1 MEKVPDRPASDAAR
15 FFDRTSGNYREKYTR
30 SSPFHHYYFNE
41 RLDKATR
48 GLELSDKNVLDIGSG
63 TGNLYDHLLPRFP
76 GVRFFA
82 TDVSAGMLSQSL
94 VPEADRFVGSA
105 YDHQFAQRTFD
116 AVFMLGVTTYMDAAE
131 LERNLAFIARSLN
144 LGGQAIITFTHS
156 GGLDTWM
163 RWLLKLPL
171 RLFGSRDKVLSSG
184 VRTRTYGVDEANKAL
199 ASHLKIDRL
208 EFHNHTV
215 FPFGLLLPGLSIAL
229 AHRIDRLSTTNP
241 LHRLLSS
248 DIIVRCSAK
257 RLL

>member
-1 MEKVPDRPASDAAR
+1 MSTRSSSSNAAR
-15 FFDRTSGNYREKYTR
+15 FFDRTSTNYRAKYTHA
-30 SSPFHHYYFNE
+30 SPFHHYYFNE

-48 GLELSDKNVLDIGSG
+48 ELELGGKKVLDIGSG
-63 TGNLYDHLLPRFP
+63 TGNLYDHLLPCFP
-76 GVRFFA
+76 GMRFFA

-94 VPEADRFVGSA
+94 VPEADRYVGFA
-105 YDHQFAQRTFD
+105 YDHGFAQRTFD
-116 AVFMLGVTTYMDAAE
+116 AIFMLGVTTYMDAAE
-131 LERNLAFIARSLN
+131 LERNLAFIAKSLSP
-144 LGGQAIITFTHS
+144 GGQAIITFTHS

-184 VRTRTYGVDEANKAL
+184 VRTRTFGIAQAKEAL
-199 ASHLKIDRL
+199 APHLAIDRL

-215 FPFGLLLPGLSIAL
+215 FPFGLVLPGLSIAL
-229 AHRIDRLSTTNP
+229 AKRIDRLATTNP
-241 LHRLLSS
+241 LHRWLSS